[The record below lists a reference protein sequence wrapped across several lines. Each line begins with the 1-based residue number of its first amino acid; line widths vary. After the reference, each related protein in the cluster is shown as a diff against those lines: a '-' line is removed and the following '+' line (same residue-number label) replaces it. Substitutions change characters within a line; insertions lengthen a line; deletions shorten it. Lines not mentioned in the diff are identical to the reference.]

1 MSKKVQYGQVAGPEV
16 IIEMPVGASEV
27 FKYKGGC
34 FVEPDGS
41 GRIEVCDDGDNTPI
55 GWALSAERT
64 ASSTEG
70 ADKVGV
76 NVSYDAVF
84 EMPAILADGT
94 VPSDSALAAAVGE
107 TCDIKV
113 SSNVQYAV
121 IDASSDDI
129 LLIVGYKVY
138 GSTLGQKTVLVQRV
152 PKNISYTGVA

>member
-1 MSKKVQYGQVAGPEV
+1 MVPKLGLFAGTPT

-41 GRIEVCDDGDNTPI
+41 GRIEVCDDGDATAIGYANT
-55 GWALSAERT
+55 AERT

-76 NVSYDAVF
+76 DVSYDTVY
-84 EMPAILADGT
+84 EIPAILNAGT
-94 VPSDSALAAAVGE
+94 VPTDAALIAAVGE

-113 SSNVQYAV
+113 VSNVQYANV
-121 IDASSDDI
+121 DTTTDSI

-138 GSTLGQKTVLVQRV
+138 GSTLGLKTVLVQRV
-152 PKNISYTGVA
+152 PKNLSYTGVA